1 LDGSR
6 AYLANEFS
14 GNVSVIDTST
24 NRVVATATVG
34 SAPYGVAITPDGTR
48 VYVANTLSNNV
59 SVIDT
64 STDTVVA
71 TVAVE
76 NGPRPLGNFIGALQQ
91 CSTPHSNC
99 YAHAD
104 RDANCHTDTNSKL
117 NPYTK
122 ASPYA
127 KASSDPT
134 ASSHAAAIRTSR
146 VDRIQMNNLRG
157 VKGPVVRR
165 FIPLAPSSVVLRIV
179 AIRPAAVPACRRWGC
194 GCNSRFAG
202 ACNVDGIGQGSRPCI
217 SRSGIFRSLNIE
229 RRPIRIKSTHHQREI
244 TYV

>member
-1 LDGSR
+1 
-6 AYLANEFS
+6 
-14 GNVSVIDTST
+14 VVDTST
-24 NRVVATATVG
+24 DAVVGTATVG
-34 SAPYGVAITPDGTR
+34 SAPCGVAITPDGTR
-48 VYVANTLSNNV
+48 VYVSNTLSNNV

-64 STDTVVA
+64 CTNTVMA

-76 NGPRPLGNFIGALQQ
+76 NGAPAVGQFHRRFATVLYSYSNAN
-91 CSTPHSNC
+91 SDRNTYSNC
-99 YAHAD
+99 YAHAHSDAHAD

-165 FIPLAPSSVVLRIV
+165 FIPLAPSSVVTTILLI
-179 AIRPAAVPACRRWGC
+179 
-194 GCNSRFAG
+194 
-202 ACNVDGIGQGSRPCI
+202 
-217 SRSGIFRSLNIE
+217 
-229 RRPIRIKSTHHQREI
+229 
-244 TYV
+244 